1 MKIGDF
7 EINVPDPPLRDPHC
21 IAILKP
27 WINVGN
33 VGQIVLRRLGRMYSA
48 ERVGQLDRPGKFYDF
63 TRYRPAYRSEQGSRD
78 FLLANSV
85 IYYSLRETGQ
95 DLIFLHLLE
104 PHLYGEDYVD
114 SVLELLKF
122 FKASSYALVGGMYDF
137 VPHSRPLLLS
147 SWGGSQTGEDATPS
161 VSALHKIDDR
171 QASITDLIA
180 PRAAEL
186 GIETKT
192 YAVHL
197 PRYLQLKEDQAG
209 VARIMEAL
217 CSSYDLPSTLIDHA
231 QGEQQYATV
240 QSQISETE
248 GGETL
253 VRHLEDRYDE
263 WQRELGTPSLPLPP
277 KVEEFLREL
286 G

>member
-1 MKIGDF
+1 MRIGEF
-7 EINVPDPPLRDPHC
+7 ELTEPVPDLNRPHVL
-21 IAILKP
+21 AAVRP
-27 WINVGN
+27 WFDAGSVGT
-33 VGQIVLRRLGRMYSA
+33 LSLGRIEDHLLA
-48 ERVGQLDRPGKFYDF
+48 AGLGCLARPGRYYDF
-63 TRYRPAYRSEQGSRD
+63 TRYRPSYRSEQGSRD

-209 VARIMEAL
+209 VARVMEAL
-217 CSSYDLPSTLIDHA
+217 CADYDLPSSLIDQA
-231 QGEQQYATV
+231 QGEQQYAEME
-240 QSQISETE
+240 SQISETE

-263 WQRELGTPSLPLPP
+263 WQRELEIPSLPLPP